1 MRFCRNSAPHPNP
14 SPACGR
20 GAKSRFTILARKR
33 ERVRGSAGEGRSA
46 IILLK
51 TCINILAI
59 ICIIA
64 TSASAQAFDSEAFYT
79 WLSDFKQEAKAENIS
94 AQTVKNTFKKAKYL
108 PQVIVLDRAQPE
120 FISPFL
126 SYVNNRVTPSKIAL
140 GRAMLQQNDALLNQV
155 ETNYGVPKTVLVA
168 FWGLETHYGANK
180 GNYGLPSSLMTLAFE
195 GRRADFF
202 RAQLL
207 DTMRIIDA
215 GHNNVAGMRGSWA
228 GAMGHMQFMPSTML
242 KHGVDADGDG
252 RINIWTSLP
261 DAFASAAN
269 YLAKTGWRKDE
280 PAMLEVKL
288 PANFD
293 YSLAQ
298 LNNRKSVADWIKL
311 GVLSSDESEM
321 PALNNSAILLPQG
334 WQGPAFMVFSNFDVM
349 MDWNRSVNY
358 ALSVAHLANQL
369 VADKPI
375 IAGAEAEKASLSFN
389 QMWALQAR
397 LNELGFKCGE
407 PDGFPGSKTQVAIR
421 QYQATKK
428 LPQDGYASPSLY
440 QQLLQP

>member
-1 MRFCRNSAPHPNP
+1 MKTIFLFCFLFS
-14 SPACGR
+14 SF
-20 GAKSRFTILARKR
+20 S
-33 ERVRGSAGEGRSA
+33 V
-46 IILLK
+46 
-51 TCINILAI
+51 
-59 ICIIA
+59 
-64 TSASAQAFDSEAFYT
+64 QAFDEQDFSA
-79 WLSDFKQEAKAENIS
+79 WLKELKAEARVAHIS
-94 AQTVKNTFKKAKYL
+94 SKTIKNTFKKAQYL

-126 SYVNNRVTPSKIAL
+126 NYVNKRVTPSTIAL
-140 GRAMLQQNDALLNQV
+140 GSAMLQQHAAILNQV

-168 FWGLETHYGANK
+168 FWGLETHYGENK
-180 GNYGLPSSLMTLAFE
+180 GNFNSPSALMTLAFE
-195 GRRADFF
+195 GRRAQFF
-202 RAQLL
+202 RGQLL

-228 GAMGHMQFMPSTML
+228 GAMGHMQFMPSTLL

-280 PAMLEVKL
+280 PAIKEVKL

-298 LNNRKSVADWIKL
+298 LSNRKSVADWVKL
-311 GVLSSDESEM
+311 GVFSSDESAM
-321 PALNNSAILLPQG
+321 PALDNVAIVLPQG
-334 WQGPAFMVFSNFDVM
+334 YKGPAFMVFCNFDVM

-358 ALSVAHLANQL
+358 ALSVAHLANQF
-369 VADKPI
+369 VVYKPI
-375 IAGAEAEKASLSFN
+375 IAGDEAEKEGLSFN
-389 QMWALQAR
+389 QIWALQGK
-397 LNELGFKCGE
+397 LNELGFDCGE
-407 PDGFPGSKTQVAIR
+407 PDGFPGFKTQAAIR
-421 QYQATKK
+421 QYQASKL